1 LSAAEQAMFFPKLRR
16 QAKWVFVL
24 LVFVFAGGFVFFGVG
39 SGSTGI
45 GDLLHGNISSIFGG
59 GSSTNSAVSKA
70 RDRVRKHPNDAGA
83 WRRLATALRTQR
95 KDAEAIT
102 ALEHYTRLRPK
113 DSTALADLAGLYQSR
128 LQALYNEANARRDE
142 ALAAMPQPYAGLSS
156 NNPVAQLLEGND
168 QATQLFN
175 QSVTDAFT
183 KLQTVVQKTEDT
195 YKRAVKVKPS
205 DPNLR
210 LQLGQFA
217 ENIRDYP
224 VAIASYER
232 YLKLAPDSTYA
243 SAVKQ
248 RLATLQPAAPA
259 KPKRR

>member
-1 LSAAEQAMFFPKLRR
+1 MQ
-16 QAKWVFVL
+16 
-24 LVFVFAGGFVFFGVG
+24 
-39 SGSTGI
+39 
-45 GDLLHGNISSIFGG
+45 GN
-59 GSSTNSAVSKA
+59 
-70 RDRVRKHPNDAGA
+70 
-83 WRRLATALRTQR
+83 
-95 KDAEAIT
+95 
-102 ALEHYTRLRPK
+102 
-113 DSTALADLAGLYQSR
+113 
-128 LQALYNEANARRDE
+128 DE
-142 ALAAMPQPYAGLSS
+142 A
-156 NNPVAQLLEGND
+156 
-168 QATQLFN
+168 TQVFN

-224 VAIASYER
+224 VAIASYKR

-248 RLATLQPAAPA
+248 RLAALQPAAPA